1 METYLTGMKKYWD
14 GRFGDEGKIWGCEP
28 SVTAVRA
35 LTLFQQRSAGT
46 VLVPGS
52 GYGRNSKLFSDAGLE
67 VTGVEIS
74 SEAMDL
80 ARGYDSRSTFLC
92 ASFLDAALADE
103 AYDAIYCFNVLHLFR
118 QQERSLFVQKCH
130 QVLKKGG
137 VAFFAVFSDQESS
150 FGKGQQVEENTFE
163 SKPGRPVHYYT
174 ELDLKRQF
182 ELFSILDAGI
192 AEDREDHGSEG
203 PHTHVVRYILVEK

>member
-1 METYLTGMKKYWD
+1 MTKIFKQLGRHWAACLAVVALLIVQAYCDLSLPDYTSKIVDTG
-14 GRFGDEGKIWGCEP
+14 I
-28 SVTAVRA
+28 
-35 LTLFQQRSAGT
+35 QQGGIESPVPDT
-46 VLVPGS
+46 V
-52 GYGRNSKLFSDAGLE
+52 
-67 VTGVEIS
+67 
-74 SEAMDL
+74 
-80 ARGYDSRSTFLC
+80 RSTTLQ
-92 ASFLDAALADE
+92 ALELLMSEDDAALADE

-118 QQERSLFVQKCH
+118 QHERSLFVQKCH

-174 ELDLKRQF
+174 EPDLKRQF